1 MDTAGAPQDPPVATK
16 PTDDPMN
23 DTTTPL
29 PTSTSAPPGAG
40 MMDNN
45 ANANDDEGA
54 IHESNN
60 SQYNPTGLGSGIRPI
75 FMGNLSH
82 SALSSDVE
90 HMFRNPVS
98 RGSGGYGGGGEQEKE
113 EGMASEIAP
122 FDLDRVDMKRGY
134 CFVFLQDPKTIEE
147 KNRIEAYVGEINGM
161 YVSSSSSILSSSSY
175 NLSSSIICSTT

>member
-1 MDTAGAPQDPPVATK
+1 
-16 PTDDPMN
+16 
-23 DTTTPL
+23 
-29 PTSTSAPPGAG
+29 
-40 MMDNN
+40 
-45 ANANDDEGA
+45 
-54 IHESNN
+54 
-60 SQYNPTGLGSGIRPI
+60 
-75 FMGNLSH
+75 MGNLSH